1 MSKLYDNVKKQG
13 EQIDDLQKKVTSHG
27 TRIET
32 LELRLWRHL
41 RHAAGKSEAD
51 NRETAG

>member
-13 EQIDDLQKKVTSHG
+13 EQIDDLQSNQPRHPNRDSGNSGYGDTSVS
-27 TRIET
+27 
-32 LELRLWRHL
+32 
-41 RHAAGKSEAD
+41 AAGKSEAD